1 MIAVLLHPEFN
12 KEYLIVI
19 FYKKKWKRKFR
30 ESMATELL

>member
-12 KEYLIVI
+12 KEYFIVI
-19 FYKKKWKRKFR
+19 LKKKWKRKFR